1 MVPSLGNLPTTRWRC
16 IRLRAA
22 GSAAAPSFLRAFG
35 WSSANPC
42 APREPAAGGRGP
54 GARPH
59 GPLGVATS
67 VLPAAAGG
75 RGPDRAVRAAA
86 IIKSRAAA
94 SGLIGP
100 PGPRHKGRFPGN
112 SVDLYRTL
120 RLPPCQA
127 GNMPHDVM
135 WPVLWTVVRT
145 YAPYV
150 TFPVAFVVGAVGYH
164 LEWFIRGKD
173 PQPVEEEKS
182 ISERR
187 EDRKLD
193 ELLGKDHTQ
202 VVSLKDKLEFAPKAV
217 LNRNRPEKN

>member
-1 MVPSLGNLPTTRWRC
+1 MMTSCNLFC
-16 IRLRAA
+16 I
-22 GSAAAPSFLRAFG
+22 GS
-35 WSSANPC
+35 
-42 APREPAAGGRGP
+42 
-54 GARPH
+54 GARVKANEGSLEAAEALTTTTMGLH
-59 GPLGVATS
+59 NTWI
-67 VLPAAAGG
+67 LPKSIRNREG
-75 RGPDRAVRAAA
+75 RV
-86 IIKSRAAA
+86 I
-94 SGLIGP
+94 L
-100 PGPRHKGRFPGN
+100 
-112 SVDLYRTL
+112 
-120 RLPPCQA
+120 
-127 GNMPHDVM
+127 DVM
-135 WPVLWTVVRT
+135 WPVFWTMVRT

>member
-1 MVPSLGNLPTTRWRC
+1 ML
-16 IRLRAA
+16 
-22 GSAAAPSFLRAFG
+22 
-35 WSSANPC
+35 
-42 APREPAAGGRGP
+42 
-54 GARPH
+54 
-59 GPLGVATS
+59 
-67 VLPAAAGG
+67 
-75 RGPDRAVRAAA
+75 
-86 IIKSRAAA
+86 
-94 SGLIGP
+94 
-100 PGPRHKGRFPGN
+100 
-112 SVDLYRTL
+112 
-120 RLPPCQA
+120 LPPFRGEWVEDVVILHQGVVWAVIHSFSRPFLGTLPGRVGEVPGWIGHNWARQTWFLAFWSLKCLEKRRQGKPA
-127 GNMPHDVM
+127 SCLTQNVM
-135 WPVLWTVVRT
+135 WPVFWTVVRT

>member
-1 MVPSLGNLPTTRWRC
+1 MLCMGWMLSTPPGKR
-16 IRLRAA
+16 
-22 GSAAAPSFLRAFG
+22 SAAACCPCLVGRALF
-35 WSSANPC
+35 SLMALCS
-42 APREPAAGGRGP
+42 PADA
-54 GARPH
+54 
-59 GPLGVATS
+59 
-67 VLPAAAGG
+67 
-75 RGPDRAVRAAA
+75 
-86 IIKSRAAA
+86 
-94 SGLIGP
+94 
-100 PGPRHKGRFPGN
+100 
-112 SVDLYRTL
+112 
-120 RLPPCQA
+120 
-127 GNMPHDVM
+127 M

-164 LEWFIRGKD
+164 LEWFIRGKE

>member
-1 MVPSLGNLPTTRWRC
+1 MEKLYRAKEGSY
-16 IRLRAA
+16 RLLKCWQTVQ
-22 GSAAAPSFLRAFG
+22 G
-35 WSSANPC
+35 
-42 APREPAAGGRGP
+42 GP
-54 GARPH
+54 G
-59 GPLGVATS
+59 VT
-67 VLPAAAGG
+67 G
-75 RGPDRAVRAAA
+75 RLEALLDA
-86 IIKSRAAA
+86 
-94 SGLIGP
+94 
-100 PGPRHKGRFPGN
+100 
-112 SVDLYRTL
+112 
-120 RLPPCQA
+120 
-127 GNMPHDVM
+127 M

-164 LEWFIRGKD
+164 LEWFIRGKE